1 MNNPLTYGT
10 VCSGIECMSAAALG
24 LPLKPLFFAEIEPYP
39 CAVLRDHFP
48 HVPNF
53 GDMTQI
59 KYNSTTKELT
69 NGRTTITL
77 PTNGLDILAGGT
89 PCQDF
94 SLAGKRAGAD
104 GDNCDDGGT
113 TRSSLCFNFI
123 RLLREIRPRFF
134 LYENVPGMLTSNEGR
149 DFAHFLVAL
158 GESGYGDVAW
168 RILDAQYVRVDGM
181 ERAVPQRRR
190 RVWVVGCLGEN
201 HGAAQTILL
210 ERDRHQGNTPPRR
223 KTREEIAA
231 SLVGWTGIYDAMVEQ
246 NQANRADRIF
256 RIGRDRSNGM
266 LSANPL
272 SGFPEVN
279 ISPTLDTLIP
289 TPTKAQG
296 GAAIV
301 SQIQRG
307 SNGNNVAPTIAVN
320 SNGGD
325 VAPCLTSKDLA
336 GQVTQ
341 ENERRDGYVLTAPH
355 SFNFELYATPPRN
368 LIDAICA
375 RRAKDWMVTDSVP
388 TQGVDSYNQSTTGNV
403 AHTLRG
409 EGCLDTT
416 GGVLH
421 TAPNTKFWDGYNTA
435 HTLTTVSHN
444 QYMPDCGH
452 LEAVC
457 IPSAFE
463 NHQSDKRISDA
474 NNLAPTMGASR
485 NANAS
490 NNNPLLVSQESAAA
504 LPRVIV
510 RRLTP
515 LECERLQGLPDGW
528 TTVDFRGH
536 ITDELVADFQRI
548 HDFWARLNAEE
559 GKTPKPKTADWVRQW
574 LERISTN
581 PPDAPRY
588 KACGNGWAANEPR
601 WILFNLLHFLDP
613 NWMDTLPSAVVW
625 NQYSKRTESMLP
637 RIKRDIDD
645 VQHERRVRN

>member
-1 MNNPLTYGT
+1 MNKPLTYGT

-134 LYENVPGMLTSNEGR
+134 FYENVPGMLTSNEGR

-231 SLVGWTGIYDAMVEQ
+231 SLVGWAGIYDAMVEQ
-246 NQANRADRIF
+246 SQVNRADRIF
-256 RIGRDRSNGM
+256 RIGSDRSNGM

-307 SNGNNVAPTIAVN
+307 SNGNNVAPTLDTSIDRQVSKHLEAGGGHVIAVN

-325 VAPCLTSKDLA
+325 VAPCLTAKDLA
-336 GQVTQ
+336 GQVTG
-341 ENERRDGYVLTAPH
+341 ENERRRGYVLTAPH

-388 TQGVDSYNQSTTGNV
+388 TQGVDSYNQST
-403 AHTLRG
+403 
-409 EGCLDTT
+409 
-416 GGVLH
+416 
-421 TAPNTKFWDGYNTA
+421 
-435 HTLTTVSHN
+435 
-444 QYMPDCGH
+444 
-452 LEAVC
+452 
-457 IPSAFE
+457 PSAFE

-490 NNNPLLVSQESAAA
+490 NNNPLLVSQESTNG

-536 ITDELVADFQRI
+536 ITDELIADFQRI

-601 WILFNLLHFLDP
+601 WILFNLLHFIG
-613 NWMDTLPSAVVW
+613 LPLKAEGVC
-625 NQYSKRTESMLP
+625 
-637 RIKRDIDD
+637 
-645 VQHERRVRN
+645 

>member
-134 LYENVPGMLTSNEGR
+134 IYENVPGMLTSNEGR

-181 ERAVPQRRR
+181 EHAVPQRRR

-210 ERDRHQGNTPPRR
+210 ERDRYQGNTPPRR

-246 NQANRADRIF
+246 SQANRADRIF
-256 RIGRDRSNGM
+256 RIGSDRSNGM

-301 SQIQRG
+301 SQIQRQ
-307 SNGNNVAPTIAVN
+307 SNGN
-320 SNGGD
+320 
-325 VAPCLTSKDLA
+325 
-336 GQVTQ
+336 
-341 ENERRDGYVLTAPH
+341 
-355 SFNFELYATPPRN
+355 
-368 LIDAICA
+368 
-375 RRAKDWMVTDSVP
+375 
-388 TQGVDSYNQSTTGNV
+388 NV

-421 TAPNTKFWDGYNTA
+421 TAQSTKF
-435 HTLTTVSHN
+435 
-444 QYMPDCGH
+444 
-452 LEAVC
+452 
-457 IPSAFE
+457 FE

-474 NNLAPTMGASR
+474 RNLAPTMGASR

-490 NNNPLLVSQESAAA
+490 NNNPLLVSQESVEN

-613 NWMDTLPSAVVW
+613 NWMDTPPSAVVW
-625 NQYSKRTESMLP
+625 NQYSRRAESMLP

-645 VQHERRVRN
+645 VPHERRVRN

>member
-1 MNNPLTYGT
+1 MNKPLTYGT

-134 LYENVPGMLTSNEGR
+134 LYENVPGMLTANEGR

-231 SLVGWTGIYDAMVEQ
+231 SLIGWTGIYDAMVEQ
-246 NQANRADRIF
+246 SQANRADRIF
-256 RIGRDRSNGM
+256 RIGSDRSNGM

-289 TPTKAQG
+289 TP
-296 GAAIV
+296 
-301 SQIQRG
+301 
-307 SNGNNVAPTIAVN
+307 
-320 SNGGD
+320 
-325 VAPCLTSKDLA
+325 CLTSKDLA
-336 GQVTQ
+336 GQVTG
-341 ENERRDGYVLTAPH
+341 ENERRGGYVLTAPH

-375 RRAKDWMVTDSVP
+375 RRAIGWMVTDSVP
-388 TQGVDSYNQSTTGNV
+388 TQGVDSYNQST
-403 AHTLRG
+403 
-409 EGCLDTT
+409 
-416 GGVLH
+416 
-421 TAPNTKFWDGYNTA
+421 
-435 HTLTTVSHN
+435 
-444 QYMPDCGH
+444 
-452 LEAVC
+452 
-457 IPSAFE
+457 PSAFE

-490 NNNPLLVSQESAAA
+490 NNNPLLVSQESVEN

-536 ITDELVADFQRI
+536 ITDELIADFQRI

-601 WILFNLLHFLDP
+601 WILFNLLHFIDP
-613 NWMDTLPSAVVW
+613 NWMDTPP
-625 NQYSKRTESMLP
+625 KCGRMESIL
-637 RIKRDIDD
+637 KED
-645 VQHERRVRN
+645 

>member
-1 MNNPLTYGT
+1 MDNPLTYGT

-231 SLVGWTGIYDAMVEQ
+231 SLVGWAGIYDAMVEQ
-246 NQANRADRIF
+246 SQANRADRIF
-256 RIGRDRSNGM
+256 RIGSDRSNGM

-307 SNGNNVAPTIAVN
+307 SNGNNVAPTLDTSIDRQVSKHLEAGGGHVIAVN
-320 SNGGD
+320 YNGGD

-336 GQVTQ
+336 GQVTG
-341 ENERRDGYVLTAPH
+341 ENERRGGYVLTTPH

-416 GGVLH
+416 GGFLH
-421 TAPNTKFWDGYNTA
+421 TAQSTK
-435 HTLTTVSHN
+435 V
-444 QYMPDCGH
+444 
-452 LEAVC
+452 
-457 IPSAFE
+457 FE

-490 NNNPLLVSQESAAA
+490 NNNPLLVSQESVEN
-504 LPRVIV
+504 LPCVIV

-528 TTVDFRGH
+528 TTVGFRGH
-536 ITDELVADFQRI
+536 ITDELIADFQRI

-613 NWMDTLPSAVVW
+613 NWMDTP
-625 NQYSKRTESMLP
+625 NKT
-637 RIKRDIDD
+637 IFHNGK
-645 VQHERRVRN
+645 